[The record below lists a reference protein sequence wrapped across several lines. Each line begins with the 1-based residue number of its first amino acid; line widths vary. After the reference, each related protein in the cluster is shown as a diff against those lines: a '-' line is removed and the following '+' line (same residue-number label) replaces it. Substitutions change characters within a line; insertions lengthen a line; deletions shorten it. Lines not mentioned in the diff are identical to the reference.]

1 MADVIWTSE
10 VPDFF
15 QMKRTACSKLMF
27 PPETNN
33 IVNPIPNF
41 DGSFTPNPPRHTS
54 NRHLQYAF
62 R

>member
-15 QMKRTACSKLMF
+15 QMKKERHARSLCF
-27 PPETNN
+27 PETK
-33 IVNPIPNF
+33 
-41 DGSFTPNPPRHTS
+41 
-54 NRHLQYAF
+54 QY